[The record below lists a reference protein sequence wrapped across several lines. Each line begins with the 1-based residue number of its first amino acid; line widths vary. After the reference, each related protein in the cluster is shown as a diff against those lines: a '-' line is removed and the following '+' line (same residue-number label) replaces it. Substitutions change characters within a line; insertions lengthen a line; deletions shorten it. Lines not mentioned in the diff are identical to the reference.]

1 MAEDL
6 TNFRLS
12 TYANAVADKL
22 VQTGFFDYATTA
34 AKFALGYTI
43 KYHYDDFDPASYQIT
58 DSGGSNYNVGSLDSD
73 GQIAVL
79 IKALYP
85 QTTVPYQYMRA
96 LIVFGLTEL
105 GEKEEQEGI
114 HAISAFL

>member
-34 AKFALGYTI
+34 AKFA
-43 KYHYDDFDPASYQIT
+43 AWV
-58 DSGGSNYNVGSLDSD
+58 YN
-73 GQIAVL
+73 
-79 IKALYP
+79 
-85 QTTVPYQYMRA
+85 
-96 LIVFGLTEL
+96 
-105 GEKEEQEGI
+105 
-114 HAISAFL
+114 